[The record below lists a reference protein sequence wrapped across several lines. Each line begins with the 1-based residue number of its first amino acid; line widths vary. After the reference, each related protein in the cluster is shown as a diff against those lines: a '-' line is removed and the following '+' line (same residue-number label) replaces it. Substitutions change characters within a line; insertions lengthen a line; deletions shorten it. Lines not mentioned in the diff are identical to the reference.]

1 MESDVEGEKGAKT
14 ANVTGPGGVLVQGSK
29 YTADLNHYRCYPC
42 HRGTPHNYQQNY
54 HNSESGKRMRD
65 WRVLLKARPNS
76 AGPTTGN
83 SSHLTTCGD
92 HMGTDHNIPTLLCR
106 EKWRRVLTTRVQE
119 NEADQ

>member
-29 YTADLNHYRCYPC
+29 YTADLNHYRCYPH

-76 AGPTTGN
+76 AALPQARCPPHYTRRPYGIGH
-83 SSHLTTCGD
+83 S
-92 HMGTDHNIPTLLCR
+92 IPTLLRR
-106 EKWRRVLTTRVQE
+106 EKC
-119 NEADQ
+119 